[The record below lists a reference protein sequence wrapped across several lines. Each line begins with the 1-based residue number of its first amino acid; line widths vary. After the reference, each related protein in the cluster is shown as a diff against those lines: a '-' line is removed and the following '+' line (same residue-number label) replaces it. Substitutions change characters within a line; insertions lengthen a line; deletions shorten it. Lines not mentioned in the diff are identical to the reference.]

1 MLNQESPGFSRGEQV
16 NARIKVR
23 RQWLGWLGW
32 RAVCTGLCWWGR
44 SAASQQGALA
54 AGLAHLTEAHPE
66 QAEQVRME
74 ALRRAWVAG
83 MDAEPLTDENRPESD
98 AEGPGATRVPDR
110 PQTPPRPRLQMLPDP
125 TQPKGTTP

>member
-1 MLNQESPGFSRGEQV
+1 MT
-16 NARIKVR
+16 ARIKVR
-23 RQWLGWLGW
+23 SQRPGW

-44 SAASQQGALA
+44 SAESQQGALA

-83 MDAEPLTDENRPESD
+83 MDAEAIDRNALSGSESRSEPRTHPWTRE
-98 AEGPGATRVPDR
+98 ARSSASGPHSKPQTPSRPDR
-110 PQTPPRPRLQMLPDP
+110 PTWAAVFD
-125 TQPKGTTP
+125 TTRSDS